1 MIRRIVLALILPLL
15 TLAACSFWVNDPEE
29 SPISTREPVLGIQV
43 GQIAPDFTLN
53 STRGV
58 SFRLSQYRGQPV
70 LLNFFAT
77 WCGPCRSE
85 MPAVQRVYAR
95 YRPQGLAILAV
106 DLNEGAEPVSNLGRD
121 LKLTYPLLLDYNG
134 KIADSYGAR
143 SIPRSFF
150 IDANGIIRTVRVG
163 SLDEDQITEAVDNLL
178 IYAYQPPAPTAA
190 APVPEVQGTQ
200 SQMVEGVE
208 GCVNIRAACVRSGP
222 GKDYRCVRNL
232 ALNSCVPFDART
244 ADSVWL
250 HLNQPGS
257 NGDQAWI
264 AAEFITLNGEI
275 SGLPVNE

>member
-1 MIRRIVLALILPLL
+1 MLALILPLL
-15 TLAACSFWVNDPEE
+15 TLAACTFWASNSEEPLDSIDEPE
-29 SPISTREPVLGIQV
+29 IGIQV

-53 STRGV
+53 STRGL

-106 DLNEGAEPVSNLGRD
+106 DLNEGAEPVSNLGRE

-163 SLDEDQITEAVDNLL
+163 SLDEDQITEAVDNLM
-178 IYAYQPPAPTAA
+178 IYAYQPPEPTAA
-190 APVPEVQGTQ
+190 APVPEAQETQ
-200 SQMVEGVE
+200 PQTVVGIE

-222 GKDYRCVRNL
+222 GKDYLCVSNL
-232 ALNSCVPFDART
+232 ALNTCVPFDART
-244 ADSVWL
+244 ADSLWL
-250 HLNQPGS
+250 RLNRPGS
-257 NGDQAWI
+257 DGNQAWI
-264 AAEFITLNGEI
+264 ASEFITLNGEI
-275 SGLPVNE
+275 NGLPVSE